1 MWPGIVFFFIA
12 FFVSADAAC
21 DNKGNLSSETQRLRA
36 ELKLA
41 EKPDIYFVFNLKDR
55 KIYIKARG
63 TLLRELRIID
73 LRYRGDYA
81 AAKPFFL
88 LEKSSFIKPG
98 REKIKP
104 GADQDGDKVEI
115 DALELDDMPARY
127 ALSLEGGISISVTPE
142 TEGPVSGLCN
152 IIYSAG
158 RYISGPVIMVWNA
171 LRKKTFTSIDIVLN
185 KKEAQALYWSF
196 HEGNGSIIYPP

>member
-1 MWPGIVFFFIA
+1 MWPVIVFFMA
-12 FFVSADAAC
+12 FFISTDAAC

-41 EKPDIYFVFNLKDR
+41 EKPDIYFIFNLKER

-63 TLLRELRIID
+63 TLLREFRIID
-73 LRYRGDYA
+73 MKYWGDYISA
-81 AAKPFFL
+81 NPLFL
-88 LEKSSFIKPG
+88 LKKSTFMKPG

-104 GADQDGDKVEI
+104 GADQDGDEVEI

-127 ALSLEGGISISVTPE
+127 TLSLEGGVSISVTPE
-142 TEGPVSGLCN
+142 PEGLITGLCN

-171 LRKKTFTSIDIVLN
+171 LRKKTFTSIYIVLN